1 MLAREPLY
9 RHGLNFNHGTGHGVG
24 YILNVHEGPQRIS
37 RGVSGG
43 TEIAMEP
50 GMITSDEP
58 GLYREGRYGIRTESI
73 MLTVEDETTEFGDF
87 LRSEPLT
94 LAPID
99 LDAIDTRYMEPIDIE
114 RLNDYHR
121 RVREAV
127 SPYLEEDER
136 RWLEEATRPVSRA

>member
-1 MLAREPLY
+1 
-9 RHGLNFNHGTGHGVG
+9 
-24 YILNVHEGPQRIS
+24 
-37 RGVSGG
+37 
-43 TEIAMEP
+43 
-50 GMITSDEP
+50 
-58 GLYREGRYGIRTESI
+58 

>member
-1 MLAREPLY
+1 
-9 RHGLNFNHGTGHGVG
+9 
-24 YILNVHEGPQRIS
+24 
-37 RGVSGG
+37 
-43 TEIAMEP
+43 
-50 GMITSDEP
+50 
-58 GLYREGRYGIRTESI
+58 

-127 SPYLEEDER
+127 SPYLEEDEMIQIIEDYCKR
-136 RWLEEATRPVSRA
+136 FSGGDKT